1 VTSSSLADYIIAALQ
16 RAGVRRLFGM
26 PGGGSNADLI
36 EAAGRAGLPF
46 TLAHTETASAFM
58 ASAQAELTGRPG
70 AIVATLGPGAASVM
84 NGVAN
89 ALLDR
94 IPLLVLTDCYDED
107 AARVMQHQVLR
118 HGEMFAPI
126 TKWSA
131 RLRAE
136 VLQTSAAQCAGQGA
150 LRQRAEVLQTSAAQ
164 CAGQGALRQRPA
176 ELEQTLQRAVAEAL
190 GPPAGP
196 VHLDCGT
203 EVTGTGTSYAPV
215 ADSPPAF
222 QNVRHADLTLTAATE
237 RALRQARRPIFLV
250 GLGARTPQIA
260 AALRNLCERHG
271 IPALVTYKAKGV
283 IPDRHPWFGG
293 VLTHGALERPVLE
306 QADLF
311 IAVGLDPVELLPRP
325 WTYPQPLIS
334 LSAWQMS
341 QQHIPLFVD
350 LVADVVDGLH
360 AIGACL
366 PGTSEWDCAWLQQA
380 VQSQRAVM
388 RAGAASDKLL
398 PYQVVELAA
407 EAYPDARVT
416 VDAGAHMF
424 PVLSLWPAQEP
435 CGLLISNGLATMG
448 FALPAAIGAALLDNS
463 KPTLVFTG
471 DGGLLMCMAELRT
484 AARERVNQRAEVL
497 QTSASQCAGQ
507 ENLRLRIIVFD
518 DSTLSLIGIKQAQ
531 RGYRQDGVNFG
542 AIDWPALSAS
552 LGVPTYQATD
562 PQSLEK
568 CLRDTMDHAGPVMI
582 AARIDPEPYL
592 GIMRALR
599 G

>member
-1 VTSSSLADYIIAALQ
+1 MAYSTLADYIIAALQ
-16 RAGVRRLFGM
+16 RAGVCRLFGM

-58 ASAQAELTGRPG
+58 ASAQAELTGKPG
-70 AIVATLGPGAASVM
+70 AIVATLGPGAASAM

-94 IPLLVLTDCYDED
+94 IPLLVLTDCYSEN
-107 AARVMQHQVLR
+107 AARLMQHQVLR
-118 HGEMFAPI
+118 HGAMFAPV

-131 RLRAE
+131 RLR
-136 VLQTSAAQCAGQGA
+136 
-150 LRQRAEVLQTSAAQ
+150 
-164 CAGQGALRQRPA
+164 PA
-176 ELEQTLQRAVAEAL
+176 ELAEALQRALAEAL

-196 VHLDCGT
+196 VHLDCGPD
-203 EVTGTGTSYAPV
+203 VTGAGTSPATF
-215 ADSPPAF
+215 ADSPAES
-222 QNVRHADLTLTAATE
+222 RHVPYADLTLTTGVE

-260 AALRNLCERHG
+260 AALRVLCERHG

-283 IPDRHPWFGG
+283 VPDRHPWFGG
-293 VLTHGALERPVLE
+293 VLTHGALERSVLE

-325 WTYPQPLIS
+325 WTYPQPVIS
-334 LSAWQMS
+334 LSAWQLS
-341 QQHIPLFVD
+341 QQHIPLAAD
-350 LVADVVDGLH
+350 LVADVVEGLH

-366 PGTSEWDCAWLQQA
+366 PGTTEWDGTWVQRA
-380 VQSQRAVM
+380 VKSQRAVM
-388 RAGAASDKLL
+388 RAGATSDKLL

-407 EAYPDARVT
+407 EAYPGARVS

-484 AARERVNQRAEVL
+484 AARERVPLRAEVL
-497 QTSASQCAGQ
+497 QASASQCAGLEALMPSATSAKGEGRMFARPLPEGQ
-507 ENLRLRIIVFD
+507 RENLRLRIIVFD
-518 DSTLSLIGIKQAQ
+518 DSTLSLIRIKQAQ
-531 RGYRQDGVNFG
+531 RGYRPDGVGFG
-542 AIDWPALSAS
+542 EIDWPALGAS
-552 LGVPTYQATD
+552 LGVPTYQAGD
-562 PQSLEK
+562 AQSLER
-568 CLRDTMDHAGPVMI
+568 CLRDTMEHAGPVMI

-592 GIMRALR
+592 DIMRALR

>member
-1 VTSSSLADYIIAALQ
+1 
-16 RAGVRRLFGM
+16 M
-26 PGGGSNADLI
+26 
-36 EAAGRAGLPF
+36 
-46 TLAHTETASAFM
+46 
-58 ASAQAELTGRPG
+58 
-70 AIVATLGPGAASVM
+70 
-84 NGVAN
+84 
-89 ALLDR
+89 
-94 IPLLVLTDCYDED
+94 
-107 AARVMQHQVLR
+107 
-118 HGEMFAPI
+118 
-126 TKWSA
+126 
-131 RLRAE
+131 
-136 VLQTSAAQCAGQGA
+136 
-150 LRQRAEVLQTSAAQ
+150 
-164 CAGQGALRQRPA
+164 
-176 ELEQTLQRAVAEAL
+176 
-190 GPPAGP
+190 
-196 VHLDCGT
+196 
-203 EVTGTGTSYAPV
+203 
-215 ADSPPAF
+215 
-222 QNVRHADLTLTAATE
+222 LTAAVE
-237 RALRQARRPIFLV
+237 RALRHCRRPIFLI
-250 GLGARTPQIA
+250 GLGARTSKIA

-325 WTYPQPLIS
+325 WKYPQPVIS

-341 QQHIPLFVD
+341 QRHIPLFVD

-360 AIGACL
+360 ALSACL
-366 PGTSEWDCAWLQQA
+366 PGTSAWDCAWLQQA

-388 RAGAASDKLL
+388 RAGTPSNKLL
-398 PYQVVELAA
+398 PHQVVELAA
-407 EAYPDARVT
+407 EVYPAARVT

-484 AARERVNQRAEVL
+484 AARERVKQRAEVL
-497 QTSASQCAGQ
+497 QTSAPQCAGL

-531 RGYRQDGVNFG
+531 RGYRHDGVNFG
-542 AIDWPALSAS
+542 EIDWPSLGAS

-562 PQSLEK
+562 PQSLER

-582 AARIDPEPYL
+582 AARIDPEPYP

>member
-1 VTSSSLADYIIAALQ
+1 MASSTLADYIIAALQ

-58 ASAQAELTGRPG
+58 ASAQAELTGKPG
-70 AIVATLGPGAASVM
+70 ACLATLGPGAASIM

-94 IPLLVLTDCYDED
+94 IPLLVLTDCYGED
-107 AARVMQHQVLR
+107 AAKVMQHQVLR
-118 HGEMFAPI
+118 HGEMFAPV

-131 RLRAE
+131 RL
-136 VLQTSAAQCAGQGA
+136 
-150 LRQRAEVLQTSAAQ
+150 
-164 CAGQGALRQRPA
+164 RPA
-176 ELEQTLQRAVAEAL
+176 ELEQTLQRALAEAL

-196 VHLDCGT
+196 VHLDCGPD
-203 EVTGTGTSYAPV
+203 VTGASASPMPFVDTPAQVQEGSPGVTDLWPAP
-215 ADSPPAF
+215 AAGSSSAGIRNTP
-222 QNVRHADLTLTAATE
+222 HADLALPAAVE
-237 RALRQARRPIFLV
+237 RALRQSRRPMFLV

-260 AALRNLCERHG
+260 AALRALSERHG

-283 IPDRHPWFGG
+283 VPDRHPWFGG

-325 WTYPQPLIS
+325 WAYPQPVIS

-341 QQHIPLFVD
+341 QQHIPLFAD

-388 RAGAASDKLL
+388 RAGEASDKLL
-398 PYQVVELAA
+398 PYQVIELAA
-407 EAYPDARVT
+407 EAYPGARVT

-471 DGGLLMCMAELRT
+471 DGGLLMCTAELRT
-484 AARERVNQRAEVL
+484 AARERVP
-497 QTSASQCAGQ
+497 
-507 ENLRLRIIVFD
+507 LRIIVFD
-518 DSTLSLIGIKQAQ
+518 DSTLSLIRIKQAQ
-531 RGYRQDGVNFG
+531 RGYRPDGVNFG
-542 AIDWPALSAS
+542 EIDWPALGAS
-552 LGVPTYQATD
+552 LGVPTWQAAD
-562 PQSLEK
+562 AQSLER
-568 CLRDTMDHAGPVMI
+568 CLRDTINYAGPVMI
-582 AARIDPEPYL
+582 AARIDPAPYL

>member
-1 VTSSSLADYIIAALQ
+1 MTSSNLADSIIARLQ
-16 RAGVRRLFGM
+16 GAGVCRLFGM

-58 ASAQAELTGRPG
+58 ASAQAELTGKPG
-70 AIVATLGPGAASVM
+70 ACLATLGPGVASIM

-94 IPLLVLTDCYDED
+94 VPLLVLTDCYGEQ
-107 AARVMQHQVLR
+107 AAEVMQHQVLR
-118 HGEMFAPI
+118 HSEMFGPV

-131 RLRAE
+131 RLR
-136 VLQTSAAQCAGQGA
+136 
-150 LRQRAEVLQTSAAQ
+150 
-164 CAGQGALRQRPA
+164 PA
-176 ELEQTLQRAVAEAL
+176 DLEQTLQRARAIAL

-196 VHLDCGT
+196 VHLDCGPD
-203 EVTGTGTSYAPV
+203 VTGEGTDASPGTESAPDFLV
-215 ADSPPAF
+215 APPADIAF
-222 QNVRHADLTLTAATE
+222 TSAVE
-237 RALRQARRPIFLV
+237 RALRLARRPLFLV
-250 GLGARTPQIA
+250 GLGARTPGIA
-260 AALRNLCERHG
+260 AALRALCERHG

-311 IAVGLDPVELLPRP
+311 IAVGLDPVELLPRS
-325 WTYPQPLIS
+325 WTYPQPVIS

-341 QQHIPLFVD
+341 QRQIPLAAD
-350 LVADVVDGLH
+350 LVGDVAAGLH
-360 AIGACL
+360 AIGTCL

-388 RAGAASDKLL
+388 RAGAASQNLL
-398 PYQVVELAA
+398 PYQVIELAA
-407 EAYPDARVT
+407 EAYPGARVT

-424 PVLSLWPAQEP
+424 PTLSLWPAQAP

-448 FALPAAIGAALLDNS
+448 FALPAAIGAALLDS
-463 KPTLVFTG
+463 SRPTLVFTG
-471 DGGLLMCMAELRT
+471 DGGLLMCTAELRT
-484 AARERVNQRAEVL
+484 AARERL
-497 QTSASQCAGQ
+497 P
-507 ENLRLRIIVFD
+507 LRIIVFD
-518 DSTLSLIGIKQAQ
+518 DSTLSLIRIKQAQ
-531 RGYRQDGVNFG
+531 RGYRPDGVDFG
-542 AIDWPALSAS
+542 AIDWPALGAS
-552 LGVPTYQATD
+552 LGVYTVKAD
-562 PQSLEK
+562 NAQSLEK
-568 CLRDTMDHAGPVMI
+568 CLRDTMNVEGPVMI
-582 AARIDPEPYL
+582 AARIDPEPYG